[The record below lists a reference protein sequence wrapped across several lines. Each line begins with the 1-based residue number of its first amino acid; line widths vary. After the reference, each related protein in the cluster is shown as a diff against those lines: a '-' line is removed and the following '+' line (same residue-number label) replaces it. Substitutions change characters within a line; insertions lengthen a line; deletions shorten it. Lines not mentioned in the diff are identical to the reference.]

1 MSSEADV
8 LDQLPDDYF
17 TFRDYQKWDGD
28 ERYELIDG
36 EAFAMSPAPNRRHQ
50 EVVFGLARQLAD
62 ALDGGPCKVYL
73 GPFDVRLPR
82 GLERDG
88 DVDTVVQPD
97 ISVICDQ
104 KKLDDA
110 GCRGA
115 PDVIVE
121 VVSPATAAR
130 DRVIK
135 RDLYQ
140 LHGVGEYWL
149 IDPERRM
156 LTIYRR
162 EAGSAS
168 FDKAIEARAAGKTK
182 LERLDVLV
190 DFERLFSD

>member
-1 MSSEADV
+1 M
-8 LDQLPDDYF
+8 LDQLPDYF

-36 EAFAMSPAPNRRHQ
+36 EAFGMSPAPSRRHQ
-50 EVVFGLARQLAD
+50 DVVFGLARQLAD
-62 ALDGGPCKVYL
+62 ALEDGPCKVYL
-73 GPFDVRLPR
+73 APFDVRLPR
-82 GLERDG
+82 GLEDDA

-97 ISVICDQ
+97 ISVICDE

-121 VVSPATAAR
+121 VTSLATAAR
-130 DRVIK
+130 DRVVK

-140 LHGVGEYWL
+140 LHGVAEYWL
-149 IDPERRM
+149 IDPEKRS

-162 EAGSAS
+162 EPGSAG
-168 FDKAIEARAAGKTK
+168 FEKAIESRAAGKTRLK
-182 LERLDVLV
+182 KLDVVIDLG
-190 DFERLFSD
+190 RLFSE